1 METSK
6 RQMLYHLLAMRPN
19 TREFPCLRPCLRPT
33 FYAHISIEHCLRQLC
48 PRPTC
53 FAHPLR
59 QSTEKL
65 LPRYRKSVFWR
76 NSFYKWCVP
85 CAPVV
90 PALASGALCA
100 PGKGERVTRITM
112 HPKANLHSFSKGRYQ
127 SNHKDTLSAKTCT
140 PLSYNVMPVHTCYAK
155 GMQHHRRR
163 TNTNSL
169 YPSQRMTS
177 FTVTTCC

>member
-100 PGKGERVTRITM
+100 AGKGGEGD
-112 HPKANLHSFSKGRYQ
+112 KNYNASESKPALVFEG
-127 SNHKDTLSAKTCT
+127 K
-140 PLSYNVMPVHTCYAK
+140 VPVK
-155 GMQHHRRR
+155 
-163 TNTNSL
+163 
-169 YPSQRMTS
+169 SQGYIIS
-177 FTVTTCC
+177 